1 MNTYQITARPT
12 NAKFD
17 AAMKALETLNG
28 VTALPMG
35 QKYEMERGKVV
46 FRFETSATRQA
57 IFAALR
63 GVEITVSR
71 ADNGNQIFEPKPAE
85 KQVELAIAQAARLG
99 LEFSPVSF
107 S

>member
-63 GVEITVSR
+63 GIECTISR
-71 ADNGNQIFEPKPAE
+71 TDNDNQIFEPKAVE
-85 KQVELAIAQAARLG
+85 QQVAVAIAQATRMG
-99 LEFSPVSF
+99 LAFSPL
-107 S
+107 